1 MDAKGPSD
9 GKGKRFDGFSNWNYR
24 WHWNAGPDGCG
35 NENVVVDFE
44 ARLILP
50 RLTHADALSPQLAG
64 TWKAYMAA
72 LTQHQANQIR
82 QAYGGRQWI
91 ANEVRNATCEGANAA
106 GTRAAADIQ
115 RQIDA
120 YDSSTDHGAIE
131 GAVFKAS

>member
-1 MDAKGPSD
+1 
-9 GKGKRFDGFSNWNYR
+9 
-24 WHWNAGPDGCG
+24 
-35 NENVVVDFE
+35 
-44 ARLILP
+44 
-50 RLTHADALSPQLAG
+50 
-64 TWKAYMAA
+64 MAA